1 MTVAPAPERTCIGC
15 RRKRGQAE
23 LVRLANEAGRVVPAR
38 PGAPGRSAYLCPEQ
52 TCLEAADK
60 RRAFARAFR
69 GPVIIDP
76 AVRRAVARQTNARY
90 SRVAPHRSEPA
101 AATDERR

>member
-1 MTVAPAPERTCIGC
+1 MTLVSAPERTCIGC

-23 LVRLANEAGRVVPAR
+23 LVRLTNEAGGVVPAR
-38 PGAPGRSAYLCPEQ
+38 RGAPGRSAYLCPEQ

-69 GPVIIDP
+69 GQVVLDP
-76 AVRRAVARQTNARY
+76 AVRRAVALHTSY
-90 SRVAPHRSEPA
+90 
-101 AATDERR
+101 ERR